1 MLQAISHIA
10 VTLADPVAAEGFYVD
25 VFGMGPVVRESK
37 TADGWKTLDPSIDPG
52 RARALGLSIDLVILR
67 GGDVVLA
74 VERTVGRAG
83 RLPDHIGLRLD
94 PAAYASVRA
103 SVRARRLAVRSD
115 TPDRFVFTDPFGLDW
130 ELQTSDAIPTSR
142 EMGRGWIDADGH
154 MHAG

>member
-1 MLQAISHIA
+1 MLQVITHIA
-10 VTLADPVAAEGFYVD
+10 VTLADPVAAEAFYAD
-25 VFGMGPVVRESK
+25 LFGMRPVVRESK
-37 TADGWKTLDPSIDPG
+37 TADGWKTLDPSIDPA

-67 GGDVVLA
+67 GGDAVLA
-74 VERTVGRAG
+74 VERSAGAVG
-83 RLPDHIGLRLD
+83 RLPDHIGVRMD

-103 SVRARRLAVRSD
+103 AVRSRGLAVRSD